1 MKRMMVK
8 MSSSGNN
15 NTSYIYIITLVYPMQ
30 KPAVEYR
37 KIQKHSSGDTLLVT
51 IPYDF
56 AKAIPLKKSD
66 TVRMVLNSDNKIV
79 VQRVAD

>member
-1 MKRMMVK
+1 MVSVTN
-8 MSSSGNN
+8 MTDPN
-15 NTSYIYIITLVYPMQ
+15 NTSYISIPTFVYLVQ

-66 TVRMVLNSDNKIV
+66 TVKMILDSDKRIV